1 MRGPNP
7 ERLVERAM
15 EFDRDGDGK
24 LNRDELMEFARS
36 MPGPGGP
43 GFGGGMPPGGF
54 GGPGFGGG
62 MPPGGFGGPG
72 FGGGMPPGGF
82 GGGMPPGGFGGPG
95 FGGPGRAPGR
105 QPERQGPE
113 GPAPERPRR
122 PDF

>member
-1 MRGPNP
+1 PGREGMRGPNP

-36 MPGPGGP
+36 MPSPGGPGPGGP

-62 MPPGGFGGPG
+62 MPPGGFGS
-72 FGGGMPPGGF
+72 
-82 GGGMPPGGFGGPG
+82 
-95 FGGPGRAPGR
+95 PGRAPGR

>member
-43 GFGGGMPPGGF
+43 GFGGPGG
-54 GGPGFGGG
+54 P
-62 MPPGGFGGPG
+62 
-72 FGGGMPPGGF
+72 
-82 GGGMPPGGFGGPG
+82 GFGGPG
-95 FGGPGRAPGR
+95 FGGPGFGGRGGGGPG
-105 QPERQGPE
+105 
-113 GPAPERPRR
+113 
-122 PDF
+122 

>member
-43 GFGGGMPPGGF
+43 GP

-72 FGGGMPPGGF
+72 FGGR
-82 GGGMPPGGFGGPG
+82 

>member
-43 GFGGGMPPGGF
+43 GFGG
-54 GGPGFGGG
+54 PGFGGG

-95 FGGPGRAPGR
+95 RVPGR

>member
-43 GFGGGMPPGGF
+43 GP

-72 FGGGMPPGGF
+72 FGGRF
-82 GGGMPPGGFGGPG
+82 GGGMPPGGFGGP
-95 FGGPGRAPGR
+95 
-105 QPERQGPE
+105 
-113 GPAPERPRR
+113 ERPRR
-122 PDF
+122 PGF

>member
-62 MPPGGFGGPG
+62 MPPGGFGGR
-72 FGGGMPPGGF
+72 F

-95 FGGPGRAPGR
+95 R

-113 GPAPERPRR
+113 GSAPERPRR

>member
-43 GFGGGMPPGGF
+43 GFGGP
-54 GGPGFGGG
+54 
-62 MPPGGFGGPG
+62 
-72 FGGGMPPGGF
+72 
-82 GGGMPPGGFGGPG
+82 GGPG
-95 FGGPGRAPGR
+95 FGGPGGGPPGLG
-105 QPERQGPE
+105 GPG
-113 GPAPERPRR
+113 GPGGPGGGPGGPGFGGPERPRR

>member
-43 GFGGGMPPGGF
+43 GFGGT
-54 GGPGFGGG
+54 GFGGG

-95 FGGPGRAPGR
+95 RAPGR

-113 GPAPERPRR
+113 APAPERPRR

>member
-43 GFGGGMPPGGF
+43 GFGGPGGGPPGLGGPGGPGGPGGGP
-54 GGPGFGGG
+54 GGPGFGG
-62 MPPGGFGGPG
+62 
-72 FGGGMPPGGF
+72 
-82 GGGMPPGGFGGPG
+82 
-95 FGGPGRAPGR
+95 
-105 QPERQGPE
+105 
-113 GPAPERPRR
+113 PERPRR